1 MIGEALRITEDER
14 KIIKANILEAIVFQP
29 VNVIRY
35 VTHQPNNN
43 NNNNNN
49 TSLSRSDGWL

>member
-43 NNNNNN
+43 N